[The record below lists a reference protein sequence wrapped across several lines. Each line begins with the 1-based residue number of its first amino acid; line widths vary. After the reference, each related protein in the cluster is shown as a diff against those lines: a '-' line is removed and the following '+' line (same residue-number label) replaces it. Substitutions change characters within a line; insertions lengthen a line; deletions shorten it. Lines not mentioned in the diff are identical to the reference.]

1 MNKQDTIK
9 YISNMIVY
17 YSGMQDTTR
26 CNKCKILKRLVN
38 KSNIQEYN
46 TSISK
51 NGVNVGLIVETLVL
65 KYLGLKCEDKQHEIK
80 SLVLNTANILTNK
93 ETETIYI
100 FIISKYFNGLYKLEN
115 AQQING
121 LRVGINEIRALKN
134 QLIKVCEI
142 NDIVKA

>member
-9 YISNMIVY
+9 HINDMVVY
-17 YSGMQDTTR
+17 YSSMQDTTR
-26 CNKCKILKRLVN
+26 CNKCKILKRLIK

-51 NGVNVGLIVETLVL
+51 NGINVGLIVETLVL

-100 FIISKYFNGLYKLEN
+100 FIISKYFNGLYQLKN
-115 AQQING
+115 AQQVNG
-121 LRVGINEIRALKN
+121 VRIGINEVRALKN
-134 QLIKVCEI
+134 ELVKVCEL

>member
-9 YISNMIVY
+9 YINDMIVY
-17 YSGMQDTTR
+17 YGGMQDTTR

-100 FIISKYFNGLYKLEN
+100 FIISKYFNGLYKLDN
-115 AQQING
+115 AQQVNG
-121 LRVGINEIRALKN
+121 LRIGINEIRALKN
-134 QLIKVCEI
+134 QLVKVCEI

>member
-9 YISNMIVY
+9 YISNMIAY
-17 YSGMQDTTR
+17 YNNMQDTTR
-26 CNKCKILKRLVN
+26 CNKCKILKRLIN

-134 QLIKVCEI
+134 QLVKVCEI

>member
-9 YISNMIVY
+9 YINDMIVY
-17 YSGMQDTTR
+17 YNNMQDTTR
-26 CNKCKILKRLVN
+26 CNKCKILKRLIN

-46 TSISK
+46 TSVSK

-115 AQQING
+115 AQQVNG
-121 LRVGINEIRALKN
+121 LRIGINEIRALKN
-134 QLIKVCEI
+134 QLVKVCEI

>member
-1 MNKQDTIK
+1 MKKDIVINYVND
-9 YISNMIVY
+9 MIAY
-17 YSGMQDTTR
+17 YNNMQDTTR
-26 CNKCKILKRLVN
+26 CNKCKTLKRLVK

-46 TSISK
+46 TSVSK

-65 KYLGLKCEDKQHEIK
+65 NYLGLKCEDKQHEIK

-115 AQQING
+115 AQQVNG
-121 LRVGINEIRALKN
+121 LRIGINEIRALKN
-134 QLIKVCEI
+134 QLVKVCEI

>member
-9 YISNMIVY
+9 YINDMIAY
-17 YSGMQDTTR
+17 YNNMQDTTR

-100 FIISKYFNGLYKLEN
+100 FIISKYFNGLYKLDN
-115 AQQING
+115 AQQVNG
-121 LRVGINEIRALKN
+121 VRVGINEIRALKN
-134 QLIKVCEI
+134 QLVKVCEI

>member
-9 YISNMIVY
+9 YINDMIVY
-17 YSGMQDTTR
+17 YGGMQDTTR

-100 FIISKYFNGLYKLEN
+100 FIISKYFNGLYKLDN
-115 AQQING
+115 AQQVNG
-121 LRVGINEIRALKN
+121 LRIGINEIRALKN
-134 QLIKVCEI
+134 QLVKVCEI
-142 NDIVKA
+142 KDIVKA

>member
-9 YISNMIVY
+9 YISDMIVY
-17 YSGMQDTTR
+17 YGGMQDTTR

-46 TSISK
+46 TSVSK

-100 FIISKYFNGLYKLEN
+100 FIISKYFNGLYKLDN
-115 AQQING
+115 AQQVNG
-121 LRVGINEIRALKN
+121 LRIGINEIRALKN
-134 QLIKVCEI
+134 QLVKVCELK
-142 NDIVKA
+142 DIVKA

>member
-9 YISNMIVY
+9 YINNMIVY
-17 YSGMQDTTR
+17 YNSMQDTTR
-26 CNKCKILKRLVN
+26 CNKCKTLKRLVN
-38 KSNIQEYN
+38 KSTIEEYN
-46 TSISK
+46 TSVSK

-65 KYLGLKCEDKQHEIK
+65 NYLGLKCEDKQHEIK

-115 AQQING
+115 AQQVNG
-121 LRVGINEIRALKN
+121 LRIGINEIRALKN
-134 QLIKVCEI
+134 QLVKVCDI
-142 NDIVKA
+142 YDIVK

>member
-9 YISNMIVY
+9 YINDMIVY
-17 YSGMQDTTR
+17 YNNMQDTTR

-65 KYLGLKCEDKQHEIK
+65 KYLGIKCEDKQHEIK

-100 FIISKYFNGLYKLEN
+100 FIISKYFNGLYKLDN

-134 QLIKVCEI
+134 QLVKVCEI

>member
-1 MNKQDTIK
+1 MTKQDTIK
-9 YISNMIVY
+9 YINDMIVY
-17 YSGMQDTTR
+17 YNNMQDTTR

-65 KYLGLKCEDKQHEIK
+65 KYLGIKCEDKQHEIK

-100 FIISKYFNGLYKLEN
+100 FIISKYFNGLYKLDN
-115 AQQING
+115 AQQVNG
-121 LRVGINEIRALKN
+121 LRIGINEIRALKKK
-134 QLIKVCEI
+134 LVKVCEV

>member
-9 YISNMIVY
+9 YINDMIVY
-17 YSGMQDTTR
+17 YGGMQDTTR

-100 FIISKYFNGLYKLEN
+100 FIISKYFNGLYKLDN
-115 AQQING
+115 AQQVNG
-121 LRVGINEIRALKN
+121 LRIGINEIRVLKN
-134 QLIKVCEI
+134 QLVKVCELK
-142 NDIVKA
+142 DIVKA